1 MYTTQRTIAV
11 LLILAAVLLSAG
23 CSQLGTD
30 RSSCDGQYPVRS
42 AAAGSYQVGSSPQ
55 KFSYVVDADISV
67 TRLRLVFDHTEGG
80 MSWTFT
86 DPLGEV
92 RWEGEHGQAALFGET
107 RDFDPV
113 QGEWRLEI
121 DARDGS
127 GSYDHCWMAR

>member
-1 MYTTQRTIAV
+1 MQRTITI
-11 LLILAAVLLSAG
+11 LLTLAAVLLSAG

-42 AAAGSYQVGSSPQ
+42 AAAGRYQVGSSPQ
-55 KFSYVVDADISV
+55 KFSYVVDAGISV
-67 TRLRLVFDHTEGG
+67 TRLRLVFEHLEGN
-80 MSWTFT
+80 MSWTFS

-113 QGEWRLEI
+113 QGEWQLEI